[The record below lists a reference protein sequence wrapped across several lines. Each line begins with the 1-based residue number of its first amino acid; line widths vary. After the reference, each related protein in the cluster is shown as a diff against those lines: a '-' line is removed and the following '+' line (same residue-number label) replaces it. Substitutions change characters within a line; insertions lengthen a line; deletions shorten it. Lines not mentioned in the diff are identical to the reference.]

1 MEIIVTDTLGAM
13 VSYQGEDISAQD
25 RLMGI
30 ISETGRKMSNT
41 WRIRTLPW
49 HPGQAQPEE
58 GLASWA

>member
-1 MEIIVTDTLGAM
+1 MTDTLGAM

-25 RLMGI
+25 RMMDI
-30 ISETGRKMSNT
+30 MSEIGRKT
-41 WRIRTLPW
+41 GYIWRIRTLPW